1 MPSSKVCPP
10 CCQSCP
16 PKRCTWAAIRAYGEL
31 FLATPTAR
39 PCSLVRLVHMSP
51 PSVHFAHAHAHPS
64 IHLLVG
70 GIVATL
76 MQSLVMV
83 PLEARQRSIPTLHPV
98 LTSSQVVRQ
107 RQQVQTIADRVAGGY
122 RGSLHAASVIARVE
136 GPRALYTGFGV
147 TQAVWAPFNAIYL
160 PLWEG
165 TKRLGVR
172 VTGVPSVR

>member
-39 PCSLVRLVHMSP
+39 PCSLMRPVHTSP
-51 PSVHFAHAHAHPS
+51 QSVHIAHAHAHPFFHS
-64 IHLLVG
+64 LVG

-76 MQSLVMV
+76 TQSLVMV
-83 PLEARQRSIPTLHPV
+83 PLEARQRSIPALLPLLTLP
-98 LTSSQVVRQ
+98 QVVRQ
-107 RQQVQTIADRVAGGY
+107 RQQVQTVADRAAGGY